1 MITLVKLD
9 ELWSVSGLHGRTSSI
24 CPAVFLYQITPDNTT
39 TLKSSGLQIIIVEF
53 MIDTF
58 SISRH
63 LGIQGIIWVFR
74 YFRLERKILRLWLQF
89 NHLTQALF
97 LHFGVRRIIELCIR
111 CSSPYFLT
119 VISGQ
124 TSFTKSKVIR
134 INRLAGVTRM
144 HDVS

>member
-58 SISRH
+58 PS
-63 LGIQGIIWVFR
+63 QDIWVF
-74 YFRLERKILRLWLQF
+74 KV
-89 NHLTQALF
+89 LF
-97 LHFGVRRIIELCIR
+97 GYLG
-111 CSSPYFLT
+111 
-119 VISGQ
+119 ISD
-124 TSFTKSKVIR
+124 SKEKF
-134 INRLAGVTRM
+134 
-144 HDVS
+144 